1 MIQINLDIRAEEVPG
16 LREAVGWS
24 RRDSDYP
31 VLFQRCNFWAGAR
44 DPEGRLIAFGYVA
57 GTGLEHG
64 YMEDII
70 VHPDYQRRGVGQQLV
85 KELLNE
91 SIRRGLTIVTLTYS
105 RKHKEFYEKCGF
117 SSTAAGIWR
126 AEEGK

>member
-1 MIQINLDIRAEEVPG
+1 
-16 LREAVGWS
+16 
-24 RRDSDYP
+24 
-31 VLFQRCNFWAGAR
+31 
-44 DPEGRLIAFGYVA
+44 
-57 GTGLEHG
+57 
-64 YMEDII
+64 MEDII

>member
-1 MIQINLDIRAEEVPG
+1 MR
-16 LREAVGWS
+16 
-24 RRDSDYP
+24 
-31 VLFQRCNFWAGAR
+31 QRKPHYNW
-44 DPEGRLIAFGYVA
+44 ISYVA

-105 RKHKEFYEKCGF
+105 RKHKEFYEKVRILVYSGRDLAGGGRKVIHTRTEKPANPYGRWLF
-117 SSTAAGIWR
+117 LAAVNR
-126 AEEGK
+126 K